1 MTIRTLAPS
10 HFTEKYS
17 GELISVDDQTQDS
30 NGTYPIELEIT
41 PFDTKQP
48 GLRFTYKNKHNEWKH
63 IAKID
68 DIYSIYM
75 DNDMVKIELSDSP
88 TGFCI
93 KIDDKARRNSLVS
106 CLAVYYRLL
115 AKWTVNL
122 CHELGS
128 PSLNALEKIRCHGPI
143 GGEYA
148 YRKLQQQRVGSYI
161 LRQCEKIHENYYIDI
176 IVKP

>member
-1 MTIRTLAPS
+1 MILIDEQS
-10 HFTEKYS
+10 HD
-17 GELISVDDQTQDS
+17 G

-48 GLRFTYKNKHNEWKH
+48 GLRFTLKNKQKEWKH

-75 DNDMVKIELSDSP
+75 DGDLVKIELSDSP

-93 KIDDKARRNSLVS
+93 KIAEKAKRESLVS
-106 CLAVYYRLL
+106 CVAVYYRLL

-122 CHELGS
+122 CQELSS
-128 PSLNALEKIRCHGPI
+128 PSLNALEKNRCHGPI